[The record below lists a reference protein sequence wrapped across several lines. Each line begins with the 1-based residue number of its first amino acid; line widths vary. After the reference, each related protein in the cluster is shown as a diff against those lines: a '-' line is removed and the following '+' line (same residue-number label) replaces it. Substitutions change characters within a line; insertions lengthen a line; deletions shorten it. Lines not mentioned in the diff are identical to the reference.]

1 MIIPPRCFTCGN
13 PIADKWI
20 PYIKT
25 VRKRKDEI
33 DTNIK
38 SNDLDIEY
46 IDTSNIKSDK
56 SIEGK
61 VLDDL
66 GLHKYCCRIPFLSN
80 VHLISSI

>member
-1 MIIPPRCFTCGN
+1 MIIPPRCFTCGT

-25 VRKRKDEI
+25 VNQIKNKSEKDL
-33 DTNIK
+33 K
-38 SNDLDIEY
+38 SNDLDIQF
-46 IDTSNIKSDK
+46 IDTSNITGDK

-80 VHLISSI
+80 VHLITSI